1 MNKRFD
7 IRFCVNNNKGGR
19 SSIWRL
25 WTLRNDVYLSV
36 RSLGGIFKA
45 SLHESGQWQCS
56 FSSTY
61 IANTGTPN
69 KVRHIDQWQRP
80 EEIYPGLTL
89 AFRVIILTSELRNY
103 AMTVGSTK
111 KIYWIPCDSNNPI
124 TEIDIIFTKQSLKVS
139 SWPGENSM
147 NTFLIDKFKLLNNQT
162 LWIVYRY
169 QLLSAQDI
177 ENLKNYK
184 KIMKSA
190 ALMVVQNKDNIQA
203 LLGSS
208 EADGSRKFI
217 EIAVD

>member
-1 MNKRFD
+1 MKNRFD
-7 IRFCVNNNKGGR
+7 IRFCVTDNKNAY
-19 SSIWRL
+19 SDIWRL

-89 AFRVIILTSELRNY
+89 AFRVIIPNSELRTY
-103 AMTVGSTK
+103 ARMADSTK
-111 KIYWIPCDSNNPI
+111 KVYWIPCDPKKSM
-124 TEIDIIFTKQSLKVS
+124 TEIDIIFTKSSLKVPD
-139 SWPGENSM
+139 WPGKNSM
-147 NTFLIDKFKLLNNQT
+147 NTFLIDKFKLPNDQT
-162 LWIVYRY
+162 LWIVYRH

-190 ALMVVQNKDNIQA
+190 AHMVVQNKNNIQA
-203 LLGSS
+203 LLGGS
-208 EADGSRKFI
+208 EADGSRKFM
-217 EIAVD
+217 EIAID